1 MRMVSVLGDSISTYE
16 GYNPRGYAVYYDR
29 EKQYKNGMNSVYDT
43 WWAKVNQRLRAYLCV
58 NNSYSGSRVTGT
70 GFPAACCEDRL
81 AYLRT
86 DTYSPDIIL
95 IYMGFN
101 DFGNGVKIKRKNAY
115 AKDFLSFAYAY
126 DFVITRLKELYPD
139 SEIVCG
145 TLMRSVL
152 YRNRE
157 WIFPERHAGVSLED
171 YNDTIRRICNK
182 RKCFVA
188 DLAASGLRY
197 ETLDGSHP
205 TAEGHKTLADA
216 WTECLAELGFIS
228 VANEPSSHADMD
240 N

>member
-101 DFGNGVKIKRKNAY
+101 DFGNGVKIKRKNAVLTRLRKGIKLWRMHGRNVWQSLDLFLW
-115 AKDFLSFAYAY
+115 AMSQVAMLTWTISDSRDFLF
-126 DFVITRLKELYPD
+126 LL
-139 SEIVCG
+139 
-145 TLMRSVL
+145 
-152 YRNRE
+152 
-157 WIFPERHAGVSLED
+157 
-171 YNDTIRRICNK
+171 
-182 RKCFVA
+182 
-188 DLAASGLRY
+188 
-197 ETLDGSHP
+197 
-205 TAEGHKTLADA
+205 
-216 WTECLAELGFIS
+216 
-228 VANEPSSHADMD
+228 
-240 N
+240 